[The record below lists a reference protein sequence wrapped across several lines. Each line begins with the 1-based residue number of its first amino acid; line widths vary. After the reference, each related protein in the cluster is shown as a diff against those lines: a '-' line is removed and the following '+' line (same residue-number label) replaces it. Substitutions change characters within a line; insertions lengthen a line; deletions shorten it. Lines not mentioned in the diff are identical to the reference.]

1 MYHFDVY
8 RIGDIEEMYELGYE
22 EYFFGRGVCII
33 EWAELIEDIIPDNA
47 VKIQILYGKKEGE
60 RIYICTF

>member
-1 MYHFDVY
+1 MNLDM
-8 RIGDIEEMYELGYE
+8 RNI
-22 EYFFGRGVCII
+22 FFGRGVCII